1 MTPQMKRAEAFT
13 SEILRTSTRGLAG
26 MAAALFFER
35 TTDAH
40 DRYGDGAFESWR
52 QAFGARISALASAL
66 EVGDAGIYTDD
77 VRWFQSVSQSR
88 GVEESDLRSALECL
102 AETVDAHLP
111 DGATEPLTPY
121 LSAGI
126 AALDEGEETP
136 PEFLPGTDAAD
147 LFELSLLGDLGG
159 ARHLLADGI
168 RSGRMTVEHAIVE
181 VVLPAAREAGRR
193 WHLGQM
199 GVAVEHVVTATLRSA
214 LHSVT
219 AVLPRPEPNGMAA
232 FVCSVPGDAHDT
244 ALVAFALLLEQDG
257 WRVALAGADVPTEEI
272 EASAE
277 GYECD
282 LIAMSATLNSQRHA
296 LSSFLSRRTSD
307 IPVLVG
313 GAAVRGQDDATK
325 LGAQGYA
332 SDLERAVD
340 RARELVG
347 LAPRRTD

>member
-1 MTPQMKRAEAFT
+1 MKRAEAFT

-35 TTDAH
+35 DEGAH
-40 DRYGDGAFESWR
+40 DRYGDDGFESWR
-52 QAFGARISALASAL
+52 QAIGARISALASAMD
-66 EVGDAGIYTDD
+66 VGDVGIYADD
-77 VRWFQSVSQSR
+77 VRWFRSVSQSR
-88 GVEESDLRSALECL
+88 GIEESDLASALACL
-102 AETVDAHLP
+102 GETIAAHMP
-111 DGATEPLTPY
+111 DGTAQSVTPY
-121 LSAGI
+121 LEAGV
-126 AALDEGEETP
+126 AALAEGADVP
-136 PEFLPGTDAAD
+136 PEFRPGSDAAD
-147 LFELSLLGDLGG
+147 LFELALLGDLGG

-168 RSGRMTVEHAIVE
+168 RSGRMTIETAIVD

-219 AVLPRPEPNGMAA
+219 AVLERPAPNGKAA

-282 LIAMSATLNSQRHA
+282 LIALSATLNSQRHS
-296 LSSFLSRRTSD
+296 LSSFLARRESD

-313 GAAVRGQDDATK
+313 GAALRGEDDAKK
-325 LGAQGYA
+325 LGADGYA

-347 LAPRRTD
+347 LPPRRR